1 MAKEHRIMFRAD
13 EALLERV
20 EKLGSKLGLGRGE
33 TIRLALDE
41 IIEKYLQLEADI
53 IVVERQKFDAIIKGF
68 SKWLMQE
75 ISEEIIQEAVKR
87 VQKSPE
93 IQKIRKA
100 AEEGKLEIEK

>member
-53 IVVERQKFDAIIKGF
+53 IVVERQKFDAIIKML
-68 SKWLMQE
+68 SKLLMENLLPHIRKMQE
-75 ISEEIIQEAVKR
+75 ESRQKMVNEVIKLVK
-87 VQKSPE
+87 
-93 IQKIRKA
+93 
-100 AEEGKLEIEK
+100 EGRLEIEK